1 MLVANT
7 DFINGAQAEG
17 CTVCWYPASRNACG
31 HTDNRALTLY
41 FHDVYV
47 LYVEG
52 RFGIVLDSA
61 DKDQI
66 LIFSRH
72 VRKATMWLMRDE

>member
-1 MLVANT
+1 MN
-7 DFINGAQAEG
+7 
-17 CTVCWYPASRNACG
+17 
-31 HTDNRALTLY
+31 
-41 FHDVYV
+41 

-66 LIFSRH
+66 LIFLRH